1 LLERNDVVDFG
12 IFSVQKHIT
21 PGGVLAD
28 YVAEVV
34 EFNGDCT
41 LQRSGVT
48 IPNFQDLKLIEDGD
62 IITLSE

>member
-1 LLERNDVVDFG
+1 
-12 IFSVQKHIT
+12 
-21 PGGVLAD
+21 LAD